1 MQELVSQLQEAN
13 HDLQRQLQENSEYTI
28 RLEQVAKKEKQMRIE
43 MTTEKAATVS
53 EVRADTKENEAMK
66 ALKERIA
73 TLED

>member
-1 MQELVSQLQEAN
+1 
-13 HDLQRQLQENSEYTI
+13 
-28 RLEQVAKKEKQMRIE
+28 